1 MGIKIVIEDKVR
13 FKVKG
18 VIRDGNGVDQ
28 PFDFSLTC
36 LRLDAEQIKSRLS
49 SDSDASVVDFM
60 ADVVEDWSGVRD
72 DADKPVPYSEDA
84 LRQLCKIPGVAAVAF
99 RTYLAEC
106 GAREK
111 N

>member
-18 VIRDGNGVDQ
+18 VIRDGNGIDQ
-28 PFDFSLTC
+28 PFDFHLTC
-36 LRLDAEQIKSRLS
+36 LRLDADAIKGRLS
-49 SDSDASVVDFM
+49 SDSDSSIVDFL
-60 ADVVEDWSGVRD
+60 ADVVEDWTGVRD
-72 DADKPVPYSEDA
+72 ADEKAVPYSEDA
-84 LRQLCKIPGVAAVAF
+84 LRALCKIPGVAAVAF

>member
-1 MGIKIVIEDKVR
+1 MGIRIVIEDKVR

-18 VIRDGNGVDQ
+18 VIRDGAGADQ

-36 LRLDAEQIKSRLS
+36 LRLDADAIKARLS
-49 SDSDASVVDFM
+49 NDSDASVVDFL
-60 ADVVEDWSGVRD
+60 ADIVEDWSGVRD
-72 DADKPVPYSEDA
+72 EDDKPVAYSEDA
-84 LRQLCKIPGVAAVAF
+84 LRTLCRIPGVAAVAF

-106 GAREK
+106 GAKEK

>member
-1 MGIKIVIEDKVR
+1 MGIRIVIEDRVR

-18 VIRDGNGVDQ
+18 VIRDGNGIDQ

-36 LRLDAEQIKSRLS
+36 LRLDTEQIKARTS
-49 SDSDASVVDFM
+49 SDNDVSIVDFL
-60 ADVVEDWSGVRD
+60 ADVVEDWSGVRGED
-72 DADKPVPYSEDA
+72 DKPTAYSEEA
-84 LRQLCKIPGVAAVAF
+84 LRTLCKIPGVAAVAF